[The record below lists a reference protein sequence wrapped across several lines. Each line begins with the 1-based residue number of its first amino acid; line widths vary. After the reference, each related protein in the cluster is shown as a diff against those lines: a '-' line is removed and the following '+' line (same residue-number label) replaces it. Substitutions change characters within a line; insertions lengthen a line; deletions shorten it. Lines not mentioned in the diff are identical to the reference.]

1 MTAYALQILIDAIA
15 WWAVFAGLTG
25 LPDCKRWFL
34 LWRDGVRGQS
44 AVMSH
49 WHTLGLTSNFLG
61 LIVGGMTIPLTTRI
75 EGFGINTAPAMA
87 LRLTSWTLLALCG
100 WLFVIDRAPRK
111 PVMIAVCILTIM
123 ATLVASMLTAHA

>member
-1 MTAYALQILIDAIA
+1 MSRALQILIDAIA
-15 WWAVFAGLTG
+15 WWAVIGGMIG
-25 LPDCKRWFL
+25 LPDSKRWFR

-44 AVMSH
+44 APVSH
-49 WHTLGLTSNFLG
+49 WLTLGLTANFLG

-100 WLFVIDRAPRK
+100 WLFVIDRSPRK
-111 PVMIAVCILTIM
+111 PIMIAACGFAMI
-123 ATLVASMLTAHA
+123 ATLVASALTAHV